1 MARRDFMKMGVLALG
16 ALGVP
21 DLRAAERTIRTT
33 RATRALHERRL
44 AFYNTHTTEAVDAVY
59 WADGGYVPE
68 GLRLIDRVMRDH
80 RTGAVLPMDRRLLD
94 LLFELRGSL
103 GTKQPFQ
110 IISGF
115 RSPESNA
122 YLRGLSPTSG
132 VAKQSQ
138 HMLGRATDILVPGVA
153 LDKLHA
159 LALAMKKG
167 GVGFYPSSNFV
178 HVDVGRVRR
187 W

>member
-1 MARRDFMKMGVLALG
+1 MARREFLRQVALVAAGVATG
-16 ALGVP
+16 RVT
-21 DLRAAERTIRTT
+21 AAAVRPRRPRSSE
-33 RATRALHERRL
+33 EKRL
-44 AFYNTHTTEAVDAVY
+44 AFYNTHTSEAVDVVY

-68 GLRLIDRVMRDH
+68 GLRLIDRVLRDH
-80 RTGAVLPMDRRLLD
+80 RTGAVQPMDRRLLD
-94 LLFELRGSL
+94 LLFDLRTTL
-103 GTKQPFQ
+103 GTRQPFQ

-122 YLRGLSPTSG
+122 YLRGLSPASG

-138 HMLGRATDILVPGVA
+138 HMLGRATDIRVPGVP
-153 LDKLHA
+153 LDKLRA

>member
-21 DLRAAERTIRTT
+21 RLHAAQRTKRAA
-33 RATRALHERRL
+33 HERRL

-68 GLRLIDRVMRDH
+68 GLRLIDRVLRDH
-80 RTGAVLPMDRRLLD
+80 RTGAVMPMDRRLLD
-94 LLFELRGSL
+94 LLFELRASL
-103 GTKQPFQ
+103 GTRQPFQ

-122 YLRGLSPTSG
+122 YLRGLSPSSG

-138 HMLGRATDILVPGVA
+138 HMLGRATDIRVPGVA
-153 LDKLHA
+153 LDKLRA

>member
-1 MARRDFMKMGVLALG
+1 MPRRDFVKMGLLALCGLQARELG
-16 ALGVP
+16 AAP
-21 DLRAAERTIRTT
+21 RRTRP
-33 RATRALHERRL
+33 RGERRI
-44 AFYNTHTTEAVDAVY
+44 AFYNTHTTETVDAVY
-59 WADGGYVPE
+59 WADGAYLPE
-68 GLRLIDRVMRDH
+68 GLRLIDRVLRDH
-80 RTGAVLPMDRRLLD
+80 RSGAVRPMDRRLLD
-94 LLFELRGSL
+94 LLFELRTTL
-103 GTKQPFQ
+103 GTAKPFH

-138 HMLGRATDILVPGVA
+138 HMLGRATDIRLPGVA
-153 LDKLHA
+153 LETLRA
-159 LALAMKKG
+159 AALAMKKG

>member
-1 MARRDFMKMGVLALG
+1 MPRRDFMKMGLLALG
-16 ALGVP
+16 ALGAGEV
-21 DLRAAERTIRTT
+21 RAAPRRTRP
-33 RATRALHERRL
+33 RSERRVAL
-44 AFYNTHTTEAVDAVY
+44 YNTHTTETIDAVY
-59 WADGGYVPE
+59 WADGAYLPE
-68 GLRLIDRVMRDH
+68 GLRMIDRVLRDH
-80 RTGAVLPMDRRLLD
+80 RTGAVKPIDRSLLD
-94 LLFELRGSL
+94 LLFELRTRL
-103 GTKQPFQ
+103 GTTKPFH

-138 HMLGRATDILVPGVA
+138 HMLGRATDIRLPGVA
-153 LDKLHA
+153 LETLRAAA
-159 LALAMKKG
+159 LSMKRG

>member
-1 MARRDFMKMGVLALG
+1 MARRDFLRQAALAVSG
-16 ALGVP
+16 AAIARVAGGAVRP
-21 DLRAAERTIRTT
+21 
-33 RATRALHERRL
+33 RRSPRSEEKRL
-44 AFYNTHTTEAVDAVY
+44 SFYNTHTAESVDTVY
-59 WADGGYVPE
+59 WAEGVYVPE
-68 GLRLIDRVMRDH
+68 GLRLIDRVLRDH

-94 LLFELRGSL
+94 LLFDLRGAL
-103 GTKQPFQ
+103 GTRQPFQ
-110 IISGF
+110 IISGY

-122 YLRGLSPTSG
+122 YLRGLSPASG

-138 HMLGRATDILVPGVA
+138 HMLGRATDIRVPGVG
-153 LDKLHA
+153 LEKLRA
-159 LALAMKKG
+159 VALAMKKG

>member
-1 MARRDFMKMGVLALG
+1 MARRDFRWAAALAAVG
-16 ALGVP
+16 AATARAAGAAVRP
-21 DLRAAERTIRTT
+21 RRPLRAE
-33 RATRALHERRL
+33 EKRL
-44 AFYNTHTTEAVDAVY
+44 SFYNTHTAEAIDAVF
-59 WADGGYVPE
+59 WSDGAYVPE
-68 GLRLIDRVMRDH
+68 GLRLIDRVLRDH
-80 RTGAVLPMDRRLLD
+80 RSGAVQPMDRRLLE
-94 LLFELRGSL
+94 LLFELRTSL
-103 GTKQPFQ
+103 GTTKPFH

-122 YLRGLSPTSG
+122 YLRGLSPASG

-138 HMLGRATDILVPGVA
+138 HVLGRAIDIRVPGVA
-153 LDKLHA
+153 LARLREVA
-159 LALAMKKG
+159 LGMKKG

>member
-1 MARRDFMKMGVLALG
+1 MARRDFMKMGMLALG

-21 DLRAAERTIRTT
+21 HLQAAQRTRRAA
-33 RATRALHERRL
+33 HERRL
-44 AFYNTHTTEAVDAVY
+44 AFYNTHTTEAVDAVF
-59 WADGGYVPE
+59 WADGTYLPE

-80 RTGAVLPMDRRLLD
+80 RTGGVMPMDRRLLD
-94 LLFELRGSL
+94 LLFELRASL

-122 YLRGLSPTSG
+122 YLRGLSPASG

-138 HMLGRATDILVPGVA
+138 HMLGRATDIRVPGVP
-153 LDKLHA
+153 LEKLRA

-178 HVDVGRVRR
+178 HVDVGRVRK

>member
-1 MARRDFMKMGVLALG
+1 MARREFMKMGVLALG
-16 ALGVP
+16 SLAVP
-21 DLRAAERTIRTT
+21 SLHAAVRPSRAK
-33 RATRALHERRL
+33 HERRL
-44 AFYNTHTTEAVDAVY
+44 WFYNTHTTEAVDAVY
-59 WADGGYVPE
+59 WAEGRYVPE

-80 RTGAVLPMDRRLLD
+80 RTGAIRPMDRRLLD
-94 LLFELRGSL
+94 LLFALRTRL
-103 GTKQPFQ
+103 GTRQPFE

-122 YLRGLSPTSG
+122 YLRGLSAASG
-132 VAKQSQ
+132 VAEQSQ
-138 HMLGRATDILVPGVA
+138 HMLGRATDIRVPGVA
-153 LDKLHA
+153 LDTLRA

>member
-1 MARRDFMKMGVLALG
+1 MARRDFVKMSLLALG
-16 ALGVP
+16 GMGVRALEAAP
-21 DLRAAERTIRTT
+21 RAARPKAEKRV
-33 RATRALHERRL
+33 
-44 AFYNTHTTEAVDAVY
+44 AFYNTHTSEAVDAVY
-59 WADGGYVPE
+59 WAAGAYVPE
-68 GLRLIDRVMRDH
+68 GLRLIDRVLRDH
-80 RTGAVLPMDRRLLD
+80 RTGAVRPIDRRLLD
-94 LLFELRGSL
+94 LLFDLRTSL
-103 GTKQPFQ
+103 GTTKPFH

-122 YLRGLSPTSG
+122 YLRGLSPASG

-138 HMLGRATDILVPGVA
+138 HMLGRAIDIRLPGIA
-153 LDKLHA
+153 LESLRAAA
-159 LALAMKKG
+159 LSMKKG

>member
-1 MARRDFMKMGVLALG
+1 MARRDFLRQAALAVAG
-16 ALGVP
+16 MVAGR
-21 DLRAAERTIRTT
+21 DAAAAARARKPRPSGEK
-33 RATRALHERRL
+33 RL
-44 AFYNTHTTEAVDAVY
+44 SFYNTHTTETIDAVY
-59 WADGGYVPE
+59 WANGAYVPQ
-68 GLRLIDRVMRDH
+68 GLRLIDRVLRDH
-80 RTGAVLPMDRRLLD
+80 RTGAVQPMDRRLLE
-94 LLFELRGSL
+94 LLFELRTTL
-103 GTKQPFQ
+103 ETTKPFH

-138 HMLGRATDILVPGVA
+138 HMLGRAIDIRVPGVA
-153 LDKLHA
+153 IERLRAVA
-159 LALAMKKG
+159 LSMKKG

>member
-1 MARRDFMKMGVLALG
+1 MARREFLRQVALAAAGVASAHAAAG
-16 ALGVP
+16 AVRPPRQRG
-21 DLRAAERTIRTT
+21 AE
-33 RATRALHERRL
+33 EKRL
-44 AFYNTHTTEAVDAVY
+44 SFYNTHTTEAIDAVY

-80 RTGAVLPMDRRLLD
+80 RTGGVLPMDRRLLD
-94 LLFELRGSL
+94 LLFELRTSL
-103 GTKQPFQ
+103 GTRQPFQ

-122 YLRGLSPTSG
+122 YLRGLSPASG

-138 HMLGRATDILVPGVA
+138 HMLGRATDIRVPGVG
-153 LDKLHA
+153 LEKLRA

>member
-1 MARRDFMKMGVLALG
+1 MARREFLRQVALAAAGLATVQATAG
-16 ALGVP
+16 AARP
-21 DLRAAERTIRTT
+21 
-33 RATRALHERRL
+33 RRSARSEEKRL
-44 AFYNTHTTEAVDAVY
+44 SFYNTHTAESVDALY
-59 WADGGYVPE
+59 WAEGAYVPD
-68 GLRLIDRVMRDH
+68 GLRLIDRVLRDH
-80 RTGAVLPMDRRLLD
+80 RTGAVRPIDRRLLD
-94 LLFELRGSL
+94 LLFELRTSL
-103 GTKQPFQ
+103 RTTRPFQ

-122 YLRGLSPTSG
+122 FLRGLSPSSG

-138 HMLGRATDILVPGVA
+138 HMLGRATDIRVPGIA
-153 LDKLHA
+153 LETLRAAA
-159 LALAMKKG
+159 LSMKKG

>member
-1 MARRDFMKMGVLALG
+1 MARREFLRQG
-16 ALGVP
+16 AL
-21 DLRAAERTIRTT
+21 AA
-33 RATRALHERRL
+33 AGALTARVAGADPRPRRPPRSEEKRL
-44 AFYNTHTTEAVDAVY
+44 TFYNTHTSESVDAVY
-59 WADGGYVPE
+59 WAEGGYVPE

-80 RTGAVLPMDRRLLD
+80 RTGAVRPMDRRLLD
-94 LLFELRGSL
+94 LLFELRTTL
-103 GTKQPFQ
+103 GTRQPFQ

-122 YLRGLSPTSG
+122 YLRGLSPASG

-138 HMLGRATDILVPGVA
+138 HMLGRATDIRVPGVA
-153 LDKLHA
+153 LDKLRAVA
-159 LALAMKKG
+159 LSMKKG
-167 GVGFYPSSNFV
+167 GVGFYPSSNFI